1 MLRPHDT
8 LAALPESL
16 ASVWKLDEDQGRAED
31 CWTAQTLCR
40 DGITRQKRGAGIM
53 SDSEAVDS
61 TERRRS
67 LLSAAGAWLLEAD
80 SHDFGV
86 GVLLCGGGRPR
97 PACCT
102 PGRRRVNFWDRWGR
116 ETRRLLAARAQVTR
130 MRSCS

>member
-67 LLSAAGAWLLEAD
+67 VRGRRVAPRGRFSRLRRWGIALRRRSAEA
-80 SHDFGV
+80 
-86 GVLLCGGGRPR
+86 GVLHAREE
-97 PACCT
+97 ACEFL
-102 PGRRRVNFWDRWGR
+102 G
-116 ETRRLLAARAQVTR
+116 
-130 MRSCS
+130 